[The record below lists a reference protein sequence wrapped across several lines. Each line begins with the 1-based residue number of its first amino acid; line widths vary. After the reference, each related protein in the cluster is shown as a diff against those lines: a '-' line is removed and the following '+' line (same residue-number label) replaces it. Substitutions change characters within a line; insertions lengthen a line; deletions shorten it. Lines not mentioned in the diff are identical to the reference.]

1 LFVDDRSIGRA
12 NPAVKR
18 TRLQLADATA
28 SFRTVAVR
36 LLRQEVGGDAQSAA
50 QIPNDGA
57 LATPCSVVVYILAE
71 QQEDSVIMA
80 TDYSDY
86 EFLKV
91 EVAERVATIT
101 IDRPDSLNAV
111 HNVLHHELE
120 QIWIDVRADQDVNA
134 IILTGAGRAFCA
146 GGDVKG
152 MAGGGLA
159 GPTGKKGKGRGRG
172 PIAAFNGRRLVE
184 NMLDVE
190 QPIIGAINGDAVGLG
205 ATLALLCDITV
216 VSEKARFADTH
227 VKVGIVAGDG
237 GAVIWPLL
245 IGPHRAK
252 EFLMRGNFING
263 AEAGRIGMVN
273 YAVAPEQVMAKA
285 RELAQE
291 LADGP
296 TFAIRWSK
304 LAVNKWL
311 KQQANLILD
320 ASLAYEMMTF
330 NTKDHQE
337 AVKAFVEK
345 RKPNFVEAK

>member
-1 LFVDDRSIGRA
+1 MA
-12 NPAVKR
+12 NH
-18 TRLQLADATA
+18 
-28 SFRTVAVR
+28 
-36 LLRQEVGGDAQSAA
+36 
-50 QIPNDGA
+50 
-57 LATPCSVVVYILAE
+57 
-71 QQEDSVIMA
+71 
-80 TDYSDY
+80 YSDY

-91 EVAERVATIT
+91 ELAERIATVT
-101 IDRPDSLNAV
+101 INRPESLNAV

-120 QIWIDVRADQDVNA
+120 QIWIDLRADRDVNA
-134 IILTGAGRAFCA
+134 IVLTGAGRAFCA

-152 MAGGGLA
+152 MAEGSLA
-159 GPTGKKGKGRGRG
+159 GSTGKTGKGRGRG
-172 PIAAFNGRRLVE
+172 PIAASNGRRVVE

-190 QPIIGAINGDAVGLG
+190 QPIIGAINGDAIGLG

-227 VKVGIVAGDG
+227 VKVGVVAGDG

-273 YAVAPEQVMAKA
+273 YAVPPEQVMGRAL
-285 RELAQE
+285 ELARE

-296 TFAIRWSK
+296 TWAIRWSK

-345 RKPNFVEAK
+345 RKPKFV

>member
-1 LFVDDRSIGRA
+1 
-12 NPAVKR
+12 
-18 TRLQLADATA
+18 
-28 SFRTVAVR
+28 
-36 LLRQEVGGDAQSAA
+36 
-50 QIPNDGA
+50 
-57 LATPCSVVVYILAE
+57 
-71 QQEDSVIMA
+71 MA
-80 TDYSDY
+80 IDYGEY
-86 EFLKV
+86 EFLN
-91 EVAERVATIT
+91 VAVADRIATIT
-101 IDRPDSLNAV
+101 INRPDRLNAV
-111 HNVLHHELE
+111 HNALHHELE
-120 QIWIDVRADQDVNA
+120 QIWLDVRADQDVNA

-152 MAGGGLA
+152 MAEGTLSGA
-159 GPTGKKGKGRGRG
+159 APKKGKGRGRG
-172 PIAAFNGRRLVE
+172 PIAASNGRRVIE

-190 QPIIGAINGDAVGLG
+190 QPIIGAINGDAIGLG

-216 VSEKARFADTH
+216 ASEKARFADTH
-227 VKVGIVAGDG
+227 VKVGIGAGDG

-252 EFLMRGNFING
+252 EFLMRGNFISG

-273 YAVAPEQVMAKA
+273 YAVGPEDVMNKA
-285 RELAQE
+285 RELARE

-296 TFAIRWSK
+296 TWAIRWSK

-345 RKPNFVEAK
+345 RKPNFVRAE

>member
-1 LFVDDRSIGRA
+1 
-12 NPAVKR
+12 
-18 TRLQLADATA
+18 
-28 SFRTVAVR
+28 
-36 LLRQEVGGDAQSAA
+36 
-50 QIPNDGA
+50 
-57 LATPCSVVVYILAE
+57 
-71 QQEDSVIMA
+71 MA
-80 TDYSDY
+80 IDYGEY
-86 EFLKV
+86 EFLN
-91 EVAERVATIT
+91 VAVADRIATIT
-101 IDRPDSLNAV
+101 INRPDRLNAV
-111 HNVLHHELE
+111 HNALHHELE
-120 QIWIDVRADQDVNA
+120 QIWLDVRADQDVNA

-152 MAGGGLA
+152 MAEGTLSGA
-159 GPTGKKGKGRGRG
+159 APKKGKGRGRG
-172 PIAAFNGRRLVE
+172 PIAASNGRRVIE

-190 QPIIGAINGDAVGLG
+190 QPIIGAINGDAIGLG

-216 VSEKARFADTH
+216 ASEKARFADTH

-252 EFLMRGNFING
+252 EFLMRGNFISG

-273 YAVAPEQVMAKA
+273 YAVGPEDVMSKA
-285 RELAQE
+285 RELARE

-296 TFAIRWSK
+296 TWAIRWSK

-345 RKPNFVEAK
+345 RKPNFVRAD

>member
-1 LFVDDRSIGRA
+1 
-12 NPAVKR
+12 
-18 TRLQLADATA
+18 
-28 SFRTVAVR
+28 
-36 LLRQEVGGDAQSAA
+36 
-50 QIPNDGA
+50 
-57 LATPCSVVVYILAE
+57 
-71 QQEDSVIMA
+71 MA
-80 TDYSDY
+80 IDYSEY

-91 EVAERVATIT
+91 DVADRVATIT
-101 IDRPDSLNAV
+101 INRPDRLNAV
-111 HNVLHHELE
+111 HNALHHELE
-120 QIWIDVRADQDVNA
+120 QIWIDVRADHDVNA

-152 MAGGGLA
+152 MAEGSLSGA
-159 GPTGKKGKGRGRG
+159 APKKGKGRGRG
-172 PIAAFNGRRLVE
+172 PIAASNGRRVVE

-190 QPIIGAINGDAVGLG
+190 QPIIGAINGDAIGLG

-273 YAVAPEQVMAKA
+273 YAVEPEAVMSKA

-304 LAVNKWL
+304 LSVNKWL

-330 NTKDHQE
+330 NTNDHQE

-345 RKPNFVEAK
+345 RKPNFVKAG

>member
-1 LFVDDRSIGRA
+1 M
-12 NPAVKR
+12 N
-18 TRLQLADATA
+18 
-28 SFRTVAVR
+28 
-36 LLRQEVGGDAQSAA
+36 
-50 QIPNDGA
+50 
-57 LATPCSVVVYILAE
+57 
-71 QQEDSVIMA
+71 
-80 TDYSDY
+80 DYSEY
-86 EFLKV
+86 QYLKI
-91 EVAERVATIT
+91 EVAERVATVT
-101 IDRPDSLNAV
+101 LNRPDSLNAV
-111 HNVLHHELE
+111 NGRVHHELE
-120 QIWIDVRADQDVNA
+120 QVWLDVAADHDVNA

-152 MAGGGLA
+152 MAAGALTGL
-159 GPTGKKGKGRGRG
+159 GKTERSRFDRG
-172 PIAAFNGRRLVE
+172 PIAAANGRRLVE

-227 VKVGIVAGDG
+227 VKVGVVAGDG

-245 IGPHRAK
+245 IGPHLAK

-273 YAVAPEQVMAKA
+273 YAVPQEQVMAKA

-296 TFAIRWSK
+296 TWAIRWSK

-311 KQQANLILD
+311 KEQANLIMD
-320 ASLAYEMMTF
+320 AGLAYEMMTF
-330 NTKDHQE
+330 NTGDHKE
-337 AVKAFVEK
+337 AVSAFVEK
-345 RKPNFVEAK
+345 RKPNYVKSKA

>member
-1 LFVDDRSIGRA
+1 MVEYSKYEALKIE
-12 NPAVKR
+12 K
-18 TRLQLADATA
+18 AD
-28 SFRTVAVR
+28 
-36 LLRQEVGGDAQSAA
+36 
-50 QIPNDGA
+50 
-57 LATPCSVVVYILAE
+57 
-71 QQEDSVIMA
+71 
-80 TDYSDY
+80 
-86 EFLKV
+86 
-91 EVAERVATIT
+91 RVATVT
-101 IDRPDSLNAV
+101 LNRPDSLNAV
-111 HNVLHHELE
+111 NPVMHRELCNVWLDLGVDDE
-120 QIWIDVRADQDVNA
+120 VNA

-152 MAGGGLA
+152 MANRGGSSE
-159 GPTGKKGKGRGRG
+159 GRQRTLMT
-172 PIAAFNGRRLVE
+172 PAEARRIVE

-205 ATLALLCDITV
+205 ATIALLTDITV

-227 VKVGIVAGDG
+227 VRVGIVAGDG

-252 EFLMRGNFING
+252 EFLMRGHFING

-273 YAVAPEQVMAKA
+273 YAVPQEQVMTKA

-296 TFAIRWSK
+296 TWAIRWSK

-330 NTKDHQE
+330 GTEDQKE
-337 AVKAFVEK
+337 AARAFVEK
-345 RKPNFVEAK
+345 RKPHYTGR